1 MKAVRVDKQLLER
14 IRRCDP
20 AARQEIGQSIASA
33 QAFFGAPHV
42 HGGAGVRKLKDQW
55 YEVRSGL
62 DMRLIFRNSDECL
75 SFEFMG
81 NHDEV
86 RRFLKGAK

>member
-1 MKAVRVDKQLLER
+1 MKAVRIDKGLPAE
-14 IRRCDP
+14 IRRRGP
-20 AARQEIGQSIASA
+20 AARLEIGQAIAPA

-42 HGGAGVRKLKDQW
+42 PTGAGVRQLKDRW

-62 DMRLIFRNSDECL
+62 DLRLIFRDCEECL
-75 SFEFMG
+75 SLEFMG

-86 RRFLKGAK
+86 RRFLRGVG

>member
-1 MKAVRVDKQLLER
+1 MKDVRLDHALLTA
-14 IRRCDP
+14 IRRRSATERRGIG
-20 AARQEIGQSIASA
+20 AAIAAA
-33 QAFFGAPHV
+33 QAGFGSPHQ
-42 HGGAGVRKLKDQW
+42 HTGAGLRKLKGRW
-55 YEVRSGL
+55 YEVRAEL
-62 DMRLIFRNSDECL
+62 DTRLIFRDCEDCL

>member
-1 MKAVRVDKQLLER
+1 MKAVRIDKGLLAE
-14 IRRCDP
+14 IRRRDP
-20 AARQEIGQSIASA
+20 AARLEIGQAISSA

-42 HGGAGVRKLKDQW
+42 HAGAGVRKLRNQW

-62 DMRLIFRNSDECL
+62 DLRLIFRDCDECL

-81 NHDEV
+81 SHDEV
-86 RRFLKGAK
+86 RRFLKGVK

>member
-1 MKAVRVDKQLLER
+1 MKATRIDKALLAE
-14 IRRCDP
+14 IRRRDP
-20 AARQEIGQSIASA
+20 SARLEIGQAIASA

-42 HGGAGVRKLKDQW
+42 HGGAGVRKLNDQW

-62 DMRLIFRNSDECL
+62 ELRLIFRDCEECL

-81 NHDEV
+81 SHDEV
-86 RRFLKGAK
+86 RRFLKGVK

>member
-1 MKAVRVDKQLLER
+1 
-14 IRRCDP
+14 
-20 AARQEIGQSIASA
+20 
-33 QAFFGAPHV
+33 
-42 HGGAGVRKLKDQW
+42 
-55 YEVRSGL
+55 
-62 DMRLIFRNSDECL
+62 MRLIFRNSDECL

>member
-1 MKAVRVDKQLLER
+1 MKAVRIDKRLLAEV
-14 IRRCDP
+14 RRRDP
-20 AARQEIGQSIASA
+20 AARLEIGRAIASA
-33 QAFFGAPHV
+33 QAFFGTPHA
-42 HGGAGVRKLKDQW
+42 HGGASVRKLKDRW

-62 DMRLIFRNSDECL
+62 DLRLIFRDCDECL

-86 RRFLKGAK
+86 RRFLKGVK